1 MIMRLLLVED
11 DPLISRPL
19 IKRLQNEQFAVDLA
33 EDGET
38 GLQMAGENDYAVVM
52 VDWEL
57 PRLDG
62 LSLLKRLRAL
72 GRATRVLFLTCRAD
86 VADRIAALQAGA
98 DDYLVKPFAYEE
110 VVARMYS
117 LLRRPEELIDN
128 LKVADLELDRISH
141 TVTRAGKPIMLSQR
155 EYGVLEYL
163 MRNAG
168 YAVSRNSVVE
178 HVWNLNFEGLTN
190 IVDVYVNYLRMKID
204 RGFSE
209 PLIHTARGIGY
220 MLAARAGTSCEPIH
234 SATTP

>member
-19 IKRLQNEQFAVDLA
+19 IKRLQTEQFEVDLA

-38 GLQMAGENDYAVVM
+38 GLQMAGESEYAVLI
-52 VDWEL
+52 VDWGL

-62 LSLLKRLRAL
+62 LSVLKRLRAL
-72 GRATRVLFLTCRAD
+72 GRATRVLFLTCRTD

-110 VVARMYS
+110 VVARIYS
-117 LLRRPEELIDN
+117 LLRRPEELIEN
-128 LKVADLELDRISH
+128 LKVADLELDRIRH
-141 TVTRAGKPIMLSQR
+141 KVTRAGRPIILTQR
-155 EYGVLEYL
+155 EYSVLEYL

-190 IVDVYVNYLRMKID
+190 IVDVYVNYLRAKID
-204 RGFSE
+204 HGFSE
-209 PLIHTARGIGY
+209 PLIHTARGTGY
-220 MLAARAGTSCEPIH
+220 MLAAKAGTLGEPIH
-234 SATTP
+234 SAATP